1 MGRTTLA
8 RKNAIR
14 HNQNLLLYQGVK
26 FSVVGSLLAAGV
38 GVYVFGPLASS
49 TIGGWIWFCSLY
61 AVYLFRAFDCYTFS
75 KAESPQNR
83 VEHWSRRFRIGA
95 MLSAAA
101 WTSALWLI
109 YPEGDQ
115 AHQVLLVLTLS
126 AVAGGA
132 LASLPYDTR
141 ISNQFQMMI
150 FAAVLLRLLMDGS
163 QFALELALFSS
174 FVFGFLLSCGKEVGK
189 NYFDLLRLRQDS
201 QENNLELIRTTEQMA
216 KFGYWQW
223 DLSSRSV
230 KLSTHLSLMLGFDTQ
245 EVDISAVD
253 ISATFS
259 RIHHHDRLK
268 VENTCTRVIKSGEE
282 AEVECR
288 MYGSQDGELRDMRLV
303 IKLIGDSEGKD
314 TLLGAVQDITDI
326 KSAEQRIYSMAYYD
340 ELTGLANRAHFHE
353 RLDDEVNLARLSGQQ
368 FAIIYIDLDDFKG
381 VNDSYGHTCGDNY
394 LKHFSQYLRDTI
406 RQSDMPA
413 RLGGD
418 EFCLLISDIDDV
430 RFVEDKVQRCMEYS
444 QQTLQLGNHRIHPRL
459 SIGVALFPE
468 NAQQP
473 DELVKCAD
481 MAMYTIKL
489 AGKHSY
495 AFYEP
500 EMATENQERVRLE
513 ADLRQALNEGEF
525 ELWYQPKIDIL
536 ADRLMGVEALIR
548 WRHPERGL
556 IAPDLFIST
565 AERVG
570 LIKEIGEWVFVEAC
584 SQLRQWNDRGLQL
597 GMAINI
603 SGDHFVSSD
612 FCEFIV
618 STIESHQ
625 LSFADI
631 EIEITESLSRNPD
644 EHTLIC
650 HELRDK
656 GVRIAI
662 DDFGTGYSSLSV
674 LGKLEVDTLKIDKSF
689 IDAVSIEPTS
699 RLMVQSIINL
709 ALGLGYDIVAE
720 GVETED
726 QLEVLKEMRCPYIQG
741 YLFSRPVMAV
751 DVPVLV
757 TTDWRCSK
765 AA

>member
-1 MGRTTLA
+1 MGSTTLA

-14 HNQNLLLYQGVK
+14 HNQNVLLYQGVK
-26 FSVVGSLLAAGV
+26 FSVVGALLAAGV
-38 GVYVFGPLASS
+38 GVYVLGPLASS
-49 TIGGWIWFCSLY
+49 PAGGWIWFYSLY
-61 AVYLFRAFDCYTFS
+61 AVYLTRAYDCYLFNKS
-75 KAESPQNR
+75 ESPQDR
-83 VEHWSRRFRIGA
+83 VAHWSRRFRLGA
-95 MLSAAA
+95 LTSAAA

-109 YPEGDQ
+109 YPEGDP

-132 LASLPYDTR
+132 LASLPYDTK
-141 ISNQFQMMI
+141 ISNQFQIML
-150 FAAVLLRLLMDGS
+150 FVSVVVRLLLDGS

-174 FVFGFLLSCGKEVGK
+174 FVFGFLMSCGKEVGK
-189 NYFDLLRLRQDS
+189 NYIDLLRLRQDS

-223 DLSSRSV
+223 DLISRSV
-230 KLSTHLSLMLGFDTQ
+230 KLSTHLSLMLGFDTRD
-245 EVDISAVD
+245 VDISKVD

-259 RIHHHDRLK
+259 RIHQHDRLK
-268 VENTCTRVIKSGEE
+268 VENTCTRVIETGED

-288 MYGSQDGELRDMRLV
+288 MYGSQKDELRDMRLV

-326 KSAEQRIYSMAYYD
+326 KSAEQKIYSMAYYD

-353 RLDDEVNLARLSGQQ
+353 RLDAEINLSRLRGQQ

-394 LKHFSQYLRDTI
+394 LEHFSNYLRDTI
-406 RQSDMPA
+406 RRSDMPA

-418 EFCLLISDIDDV
+418 EFCLLISDV
-430 RFVEDKVQRCMEYS
+430 NEREYVEETVKRCMEYC

-459 SIGVALFPE
+459 SIGAALFPDD
-468 NAQQP
+468 AQQA
-473 DELVKCAD
+473 DDLVSCAD
-481 MAMYTIKL
+481 MAMYTVKL
-489 AGKHSY
+489 AGKHGY
-495 AFYEP
+495 AFYQP
-500 EMATENQERVRLE
+500 DMATENQERVRLE
-513 ADLRQALNEGEF
+513 ADLRQALSEGEF
-525 ELWYQPKIDIL
+525 ELWYQPKVDIRT
-536 ADRLMGVEALIR
+536 DRLMGVEALIR

-556 IAPDLFIST
+556 IPPDLFIST

-584 SQLRQWNDRGLQL
+584 SQLRQWNEMGLQL
-597 GMAINI
+597 GMAVNI

-612 FCEFIV
+612 FCDFIV
-618 STIESHQ
+618 STIENCQ
-625 LSFADI
+625 LTFSDI

-650 HELRDK
+650 HELRAK

-689 IDAVSIEPTS
+689 IDGISYEPSS
-699 RLMVQSIINL
+699 RFMVESIINL

-720 GVETED
+720 GVESED
-726 QLEVLKEMRCPYIQG
+726 QLEVLREMKCPYIQG
-741 YLFSRPVMAV
+741 YLFSRPVEAAH
-751 DVPVLV
+751 VPVLV
-757 TTDWRCSK
+757 TTDWSWSQ